1 MRISDGSSDVCS
13 SDLKGRVRLAIAK
26 QAKPLHIDA
35 GTGAAIAN
43 DAEIDLSLDEAG
55 TVSAALR
62 RGEAGLRADAK
73 TGPATALSQG
83 KTLTYRRDGKL
94 QFGMAQASD
103 IRSEEHTSELQS
115 LMRTSYAV
123 FCLKKKK

>member
-94 QFGMAQASD
+94 QFGKIGRA
-103 IRSEEHTSELQS
+103 H
-115 LMRTSYAV
+115 V
-123 FCLKKKK
+123 